1 MLIHYLRRC
10 FCILYCIFI
19 LKHSEKTQI
28 RSHAHSLE
36 NESRDRI
43 GLPQSTL
50 LNQLH
55 SITVYQ
61 EAEIRS

>member
-1 MLIHYLRRC
+1 MLIHFLRRC
-10 FCILYCIFI
+10 FYILYCIFI

-28 RSHAHSLE
+28 RSHAHGLE
-36 NESRDRI
+36 NESPDRI

>member
-1 MLIHYLRRC
+1 MPIHYLCRC
-10 FCILYCIFI
+10 FCILYYIFI
-19 LKHSEKTQI
+19 LKHGEKTLI
-28 RSHAHSLE
+28 RSYAHSLE
-36 NESRDRI
+36 NESPDRI

>member
-1 MLIHYLRRC
+1 MPIHYLRRC

-28 RSHAHSLE
+28 WSHAHSLE
-36 NESRDRI
+36 NESPDRI
-43 GLPQSTL
+43 GLLQSTL

-61 EAEIRS
+61 EAEIRL

>member
-1 MLIHYLRRC
+1 MPIHYLRRC

-28 RSHAHSLE
+28 RSHAHGLE